1 MRVSRLGRAPRS
13 LVVVVVA
20 GALAA
25 AGLSATGA
33 GASTATK
40 SAKSPLGTPQKAK
53 GEAVTVGFV
62 SDGHASALDL
72 SAEFDAAK
80 AAANYANN
88 YLNGVAGGHVLKLL
102 TCETKAT
109 AAGARDCA
117 SQMANAKVPVVLT
130 AQSSVDNDL
139 ADGILKA
146 GIPYMTKGSVQTN
159 VLTSPGAYSLANGLA
174 TTLSGPAAI
183 AQENKSKHVGLLLID
198 VPAATGAAN
207 ALAKAFYANA
217 GAELDIVPI
226 PPGTAD
232 MTPQVQAELAKNPDQ
247 ITLVFDTAGCISA
260 VKALKTLGFKGKIVT
275 NPECI
280 DSTFVDAVK
289 ALPGGLAGI
298 STATAVDL
306 DPKNKEFKVY
316 KAAMAKWA
324 KGVTVGGTNANV
336 WQAVIGFVRAM
347 QNATFPL
354 TPESVKATLA
364 AMPATPLPLGGGM
377 QFQCDGKQVKIAPNI
392 CTNYVL
398 LTTLDKNG
406 KNSSYKAFDTTA
418 IATLPG

>member
-1 MRVSRLGRAPRS
+1 MRVSRLGTAPRV
-13 LVVVVVA
+13 LVVALVVA
-20 GALAA
+20 TLAV
-25 AGLSATGA
+25 AGLSATVA
-33 GASTATK
+33 GTSTATK
-40 SAKSPLGTPQKAK
+40 PALGPVQKAK

-80 AAANYANN
+80 AASSYANG
-88 YLNGVAGGHVLKLL
+88 YLNGVAGGHPLKLV

-117 SQMANAKVPVVLT
+117 SQMANAKVPVVIT
-130 AQSSVDNDL
+130 AQSSVDNEL
-139 ADGILKA
+139 AGGILDA
-146 GIPYMTKGSVQTN
+146 GIPYLTKGSVQTN
-159 VLTSPGAYSLANGLA
+159 VLTTPGAYSLANGLA

-183 AQENKSKHVGLLLID
+183 AQQNKAKHVGLLLID

-207 ALAKAFYANA
+207 ALAKVFYANA
-217 GAELDIVPI
+217 GATLDIVPI

-232 MTPQVQAELAKNPDQ
+232 MTPQIQAELAKNPDQ
-247 ITLVFDTAGCISA
+247 ITVVFDTAGCISA
-260 VKALKTLGFKGKIVT
+260 VKALKTLGYKGKIVT

-280 DSTFVDAVK
+280 DSTFIDAVK
-289 ALPGGLAGI
+289 GLPGGLAGI

-306 DPKNKEFKVY
+306 DPKNKEFKTY
-316 KAAMAKWA
+316 KAAMQKYA
-324 KGVTVGGTNANV
+324 KGTTLGGTNANS
-336 WQAVIGFVRAM
+336 WQAVMGFVRAM
-347 QNATFPL
+347 QNATFPI
-354 TPESVKATLA
+354 TTDSVKSTLA

-377 QFQCDGKQVKIAPNI
+377 QFQCNGKQVKIAPNI

-398 LTTLDKNG
+398 LTTLDKKG
-406 KNSSYKAFDTTA
+406 NSSYKAFDTTA